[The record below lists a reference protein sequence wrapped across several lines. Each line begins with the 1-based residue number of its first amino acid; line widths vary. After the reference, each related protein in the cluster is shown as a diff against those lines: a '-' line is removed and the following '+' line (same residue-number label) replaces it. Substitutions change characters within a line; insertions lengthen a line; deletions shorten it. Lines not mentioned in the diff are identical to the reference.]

1 MKKNS
6 RIIIVG
12 GGTAGWMAAAA
23 LSNAFAATKKILL
36 IESDAIGTVGVGEAT
51 IPAVKSFNKLLG
63 IDEAEFLKATQG
75 TFKLG
80 IQFENWG
87 APGDSYMH
95 PFGLVGK
102 DSWMANFQHFWL
114 KAWRRGMA
122 KSYFDYSLN
131 IRAAKA
137 NKCVIDPATGL
148 DYAYHFDAGRYAA
161 YLRKYSE
168 ARGVTRVEGI
178 IDKVQT
184 RSGDGFIQSLKLA
197 SGETI
202 EGDIFVDCSGFRAL
216 LIEHTLHTGF
226 EDWSHW
232 LPCDRAIAVQTE
244 SVGEPVP
251 YTRSIAHP
259 VGWQWR
265 IPLQHRVG
273 NGLVYCSRYISDG
286 EAKKLLLD
294 NVQGAVKTEPRL
306 IKFRTGRALKQWNK
320 NCIALGLSS
329 GFLEPLESTS
339 LHLIQTGIVRL
350 IKMFPGDD
358 IRQCEIDEYNRQSRY
373 EYERIRD
380 FIILHYHVTRR
391 TDSDF
396 WNYCRTMAIPET
408 LARKI
413 AIYKSSASVFKEQD
427 ELFHEGSWQQV
438 MLGQGITPENYHPVV
453 DKLSDE
459 ELQRL
464 MVSIENE
471 HNQYLARF
479 PGHPQFI
486 DHYCK
491 ADAPANDIKT
501 G

>member
-1 MKKNS
+1 MKKIET
-6 RIIIVG
+6 IIIVG
-12 GGTAGWMAAAA
+12 GGSAGWMTAAA
-23 LSNAFAATKKILL
+23 LSNAFGATKKIVL

-63 IDEAEFLKATQG
+63 IDEAEFMRNTQG

-87 APGDSYMH
+87 AKGDVYMH

-114 KAWRRGMA
+114 KAKRMGVA

-131 IRAAKA
+131 IRAANSSKFF
-137 NKCVIDPATGL
+137 IDPNSGV
-148 DYAYHFDAGRYAA
+148 DYAYHFDAGLYAA

-168 ARGVTRVEGI
+168 TRGVARIEGL
-178 IDKVQT
+178 IDTVQT
-184 RSGDGFIQSLKLA
+184 NPDNGFIQSVTLN

-202 EGDIFVDCSGFRAL
+202 KGDIFVDCSGFRAL

-232 LPCDRAIAVQTE
+232 LPCDRALAVQTE
-244 SVGEPVP
+244 SVGEPIP
-251 YTRSIAHP
+251 YTRSIAHHS
-259 VGWQWR
+259 GWQWR

-273 NGLVYCSRYISDG
+273 NGLVYCSRYISD
-286 EAKKLLLD
+286 EDAKKLLLE
-294 NVQGAVKTEPRL
+294 NLEGTTRTEPRL
-306 IKFRTGRALKQWNK
+306 IKFRTGRIIKQWNK
-320 NCIALGLSS
+320 NCIAIGLSS

-350 IKMFPGDD
+350 IRMFPGDG
-358 IRQCEIDEYNRQSRY
+358 INQSEVDEYNRQSQF

-380 FIILHYHVTRR
+380 FIILHYHVTQR
-391 TDSDF
+391 TDSLF
-396 WNYCRTMAIPET
+396 WNYCRTMSIPET

-413 AIYKSSASVFKEQD
+413 QIYKNTTSVFKEQD

-438 MLGQGITPENYHPVV
+438 MLGQGITPHSYHPVV

-459 ELQRL
+459 ELVRL
-464 MVSIENE
+464 LSSIEKE
-471 HNQYLARF
+471 HEQYLARF
-479 PGHPQFI
+479 PSHQQFI
-486 DHYCK
+486 NHYCK
-491 ADAPANDIKT
+491 APAP
-501 G
+501 